1 MLDKFSVDM
10 YDQMRKV
17 DSAEDLSLD
26 TLFDN
31 FLQAILHYNLQ
42 TALGML

>member
-1 MLDKFSVDM
+1 MLGKCCKDLKITNNMLDKFSVDM

-26 TLFDN
+26 ALFD
-31 FLQAILHYNLQ
+31 
-42 TALGML
+42 